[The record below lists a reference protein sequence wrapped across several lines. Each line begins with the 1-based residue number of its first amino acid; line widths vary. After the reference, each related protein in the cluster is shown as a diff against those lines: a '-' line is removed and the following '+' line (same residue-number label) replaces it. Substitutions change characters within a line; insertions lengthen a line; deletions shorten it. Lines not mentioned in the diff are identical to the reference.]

1 MTSLGESNSV
11 RKALFPALALFG
23 AAALGLV
30 ALRDSVTPR
39 LDAKPALAEE
49 AEITADALPRVSS
62 HQIRT
67 ASLRK
72 EGDGHYWATARVN
85 DTPVKF
91 LVDTGASLVALSK
104 RDARRIGINID
115 NLQKNADVRTA
126 AGRVKAST
134 TVIDEI
140 VIDGVTVRNVSA
152 VVMEDGLE
160 HSLLG
165 MSFLNRLEGWD
176 VTTNA
181 IVIHE

>member
-1 MTSLGESNSV
+1 MTSLVESVSV

-30 ALRDSVTPR
+30 ALRDTVTPR
-39 LDAKPALAEE
+39 LEAKPALAEE
-49 AEITADALPRVSS
+49 AEVDGELPKVSA

-72 EGDGHYWATARVN
+72 EGDGHYWATAIVN

-104 RDARRIGINID
+104 RDARRLGIDID
-115 NLQKNADVRTA
+115 NLLKNAEVRTA
-126 AGRVKAST
+126 AGRVKAAT
-134 TVIDEI
+134 TTIDEI
-140 VIDGVTVRNVSA
+140 VIDGVTVKNVSA
-152 VVMEDGLE
+152 VIIEDGLE

-181 IVIHE
+181 IVIHQ